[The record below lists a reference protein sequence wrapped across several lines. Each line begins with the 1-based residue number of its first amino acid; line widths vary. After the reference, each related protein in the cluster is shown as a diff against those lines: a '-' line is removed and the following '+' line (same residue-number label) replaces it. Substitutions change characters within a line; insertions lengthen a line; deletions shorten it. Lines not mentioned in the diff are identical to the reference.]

1 MEEDVDDSG
10 IVEECEFKQGSYV
23 LMNEDS

>member
-1 MEEDVDDSG
+1 MNAKET
-10 IVEECEFKQGSYV
+10 VEESELKQGSYV

>member
-1 MEEDVDDSG
+1 MNAKE
-10 IVEECEFKQGSYV
+10 IVEESELKQGSYV